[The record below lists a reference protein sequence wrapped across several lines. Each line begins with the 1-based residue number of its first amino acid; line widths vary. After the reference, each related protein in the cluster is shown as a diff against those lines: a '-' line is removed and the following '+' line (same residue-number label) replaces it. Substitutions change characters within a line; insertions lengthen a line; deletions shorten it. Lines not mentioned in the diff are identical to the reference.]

1 MLCELCGK
9 TVPFTKSVII
19 DGAKLDVCSE
29 CAKFG
34 EDYKSPSEGSTGG
47 NKTVIEQRLE
57 RRQKRM
63 GTKDVY
69 AQAKSVELVENYGK
83 LIREAREARDMDLEE
98 FSNSINEKKGTIAKI
113 EANKLIPDDKLTK
126 KIEKALEIKLLEAV
140 SLGMMQSAAGGSG
153 KMTLG
158 DFFKK

>member
-9 TVPFTKSVII
+9 TVPFTKSVLI
-19 DGAKLDVCSE
+19 DGAKLEVCSE

-47 NKTVIEQRLE
+47 NRTVIEQRLDK
-57 RRQKRM
+57 RQKRM
-63 GTKDVY
+63 GVKDVY
-69 AQAKSVELVENYGK
+69 ANAKSVELVEDYGK
-83 LIREAREARDMDLEE
+83 VIREAREARGMDLEE

-113 EANKLIPDDKLTK
+113 ETNKLIPDDKLTK
-126 KIEKALEIKLLEAV
+126 KIEKALEIKLLQAV
-140 SLGMMQSAAGGSG
+140 SLGMTQSAAGGSG

>member
-9 TVPFTKSVII
+9 TMPFTKSVII
-19 DGAKLDVCSE
+19 DGAKLEVCSE

-34 EDYKSPSEGSTGG
+34 EDYKSTPEGSTGG

-69 AQAKSVELVENYGK
+69 AQAKSVEIVENYGK
-83 LIREAREARDMDLEE
+83 VIREAREAKGMDLED
-98 FSNSINEKKGTIAKI
+98 FSNFINEKKGTIAKI
-113 EANKLIPDDKLTK
+113 ETNKLVPDDKLVK
-126 KIEKALEIKLLEAV
+126 KIEKALDIKLLEAV
-140 SLGMMQSAAGGSG
+140 SLGMIQESGGGAG